1 MLSSAA
7 GNDLLFDESL
17 CNQGKN
23 FANKIWN
30 AFRLINGWEIDEMG
44 VISKSNEEAIE
55 WYDSHFNK
63 ILKWVNKNFDKYR
76 ISDSLMSVYKLIWDD
91 FCSWFLEIVKPSY
104 GSTIDRES
112 YNKILLFFENN
123 LRLLHPFM
131 PFLSEELWHFI
142 SNRNIE
148 NSLTISSWPKVRK
161 IDEQIIEKFSLTRE
175 IIVAIRNFRK
185 EKKLSFKEKLIYML
199 LKEIQNLSSKQP

>member
-1 MLSSAA
+1 MSKQLGNSPDALELINRYGADAVRVGLMLSSAA

-91 FCSWFLEIVKPSY
+91 FCSWFLEIVKPLM
-104 GSTIDRES
+104 GQ
-112 YNKILLFFENN
+112 L
-123 LRLLHPFM
+123 
-131 PFLSEELWHFI
+131 
-142 SNRNIE
+142 
-148 NSLTISSWPKVRK
+148 
-161 IDEQIIEKFSLTRE
+161 
-175 IIVAIRNFRK
+175 
-185 EKKLSFKEKLIYML
+185 
-199 LKEIQNLSSKQP
+199 